1 MVNKNPL
8 RGQERRVVSTKLYRI
23 EFVNFMK
30 ICEAEG
36 KKVNAKLREMI
47 KKEIENYP
55 NKDIFVKMKEDQEK
69 SYEIFQSKKKKWGF
83 EIKRLNKNVQ

>member
-36 KKVNAKLREMI
+36 KKVNGKLREMI
-47 KKEIENYP
+47 RREIENYP
-55 NKDIFVKMKEDQEK
+55 DKKIFIKIKEDQERRYK
-69 SYEIFQSKKKKWGF
+69 AFQSKKKEWAFK
-83 EIKRLNKNVQ
+83 IKRLNKNV

>member
-1 MVNKNPL
+1 MEKQNPL

-30 ICEAEG
+30 ICEAEN

-47 KKEIENYP
+47 GKEIENYP
-55 NKDIFVKMKEDQEK
+55 NKDIFT
-69 SYEIFQSKKKKWGF
+69 KKKYDLEKGEEKIKQKF
-83 EIKRLNKNVQ
+83 NLEILKGEENV